1 VLRGVSFVV
10 VFICGVALLA
20 APLSAQTITGTIQ
33 GTVVDAS
40 RAVLPVVTI
49 KIKNLGTNQVRE
61 TTTNETGNYVVP
73 LLPVGS
79 YEVSAKLTG
88 FKTQVKTGPELRA
101 EIFPTRRFPPS
112 VATSTAPRSAGQSGK
127 TRHFS
132 SQAMKD

>member
-1 VLRGVSFVV
+1 MRGVSLVVV

-49 KIKNLGTNQVRE
+49 KIKNLGTNQVRK
-61 TTTNETGNYVVP
+61 TTTNETGNYVVS

-79 YEVSAKLTG
+79 YEVSSKLTG
-88 FKTQVKTGPELRA
+88 FKTQVKTGLELRA
-101 EIFPTRRFPPS
+101 EIFPTRRFP
-112 VATSTAPRSAGQSGK
+112 A
-127 TRHFS
+127 FS
-132 SQAMKD
+132 RN